1 MAARKHSVYTALQEK
16 GTAGREV
23 VRYIGEVAGE
33 LRGAGIEFDVHR
45 IRPADLRNPAVI
57 RALRGRGIGN
67 LPAVLAD
74 GRALVGLRSI
84 RAYYD
89 RLLAQLRERE
99 HEHERGPGDGP
110 DHGEGGASTLQD
122 EGSPEGELEDFLR
135 NEMMNGHRESLG
147 GRRGARAGP
156 ATFNQSSRILHSESQ
171 DESDEMFA
179 DASDI

>member
-89 RLLAQLRERE
+89 RLLVQLRERE
-99 HEHERGPGDGP
+99 HEHERGP

>member
-23 VRYIGEVAGE
+23 ARYIGEVAGE
-33 LRGAGIEFDVHR
+33 LRGAGIEFDVYR
-45 IRPADLRNPAVI
+45 IRPVDLRNPAVI
-57 RALRGRGIGN
+57 RALRGRGIEN

-84 RAYYD
+84 RAYYG
-89 RLLAQLRERE
+89 RLLERAREPRE
-99 HEHERGPGDGP
+99 DEPREGDWP
-110 DHGEGGASTLQD
+110 DGGASTLQD

-135 NEMMNGHRESLG
+135 HEMMNGHRESLG

-156 ATFNQSSRILHSESQ
+156 ATLNQSSRILHSESP
-171 DESDEMFA
+171 DESEEMFA
-179 DASDI
+179 DASEI